1 MDFSDFCG
9 IIHTEVKYMSDSSYL
24 QRQVNICSEK
34 SIGMYYSGKRINTPN
49 HTYGPEIRNHYL
61 FVLVNNGEAI
71 LYTKNGEKHF
81 NSHDMLVMC
90 PGEKIFYKALTPWSI
105 QWVGLYGNGVDD
117 FAKQL
122 GITGENPILKVRNY
136 RGLENVME
144 KLYSSSDNR
153 TYSSD
158 MKKIS
163 LIYKFFAIL
172 FEEKGYEKNIDY
184 VNDAVKVID
193 YNFCTDITVEK
204 LALDFGLN
212 PSYLTRIFTTKMK
225 ISPKKYILK
234 KRMDY
239 AKKLLKS
246 TDAYVFEISNTVGFS
261 DQLYFSRIFK
271 KSEGMSPSEYRNNHS

>member
-1 MDFSDFCG
+1 MIENISRSDTVKDKTLFEHKSHVHSSADMG
-9 IIHTEVKYMSDSSYL
+9 I
-24 QRQVNICSEK
+24 
-34 SIGMYYSGKRINTPN
+34 YYCGKRINTLN
-49 HTYGPEIRNHYL
+49 HVYGPKIRDHYL
-61 FVLVNNGEAI
+61 LVLVNSGTAVLHGKTEMV
-71 LYTKNGEKHF
+71 LKE
-81 NSHDMLVMC
+81 HDLLFMC

-136 RGLENVME
+136 RELENVME

-158 MKKIS
+158 MEKIS

-184 VNDAVKVID
+184 VNEAVKVID

-234 KRMDY
+234 KRR
-239 AKKLLKS
+239 L
-246 TDAYVFEISNTVGFS
+246 TE
-261 DQLYFSRIFK
+261 
-271 KSEGMSPSEYRNNHS
+271 